1 MSDQQPKGKGSKDSK
16 KEDRVQYQTKNQR
29 VKEVRTQGD
38 TAQCPISNQTIKE
51 VRTPRKEIE
60 HNVRPATK
68 G

>member
-1 MSDQQPKGKGSKDSK
+1 MSDKEPKGKESKDSK
-16 KEDRVQYQTKNQR
+16 KGDRAQCQTSNQR
-29 VKEVRTQGD
+29 V
-38 TAQCPISNQTIKE
+38 KE

>member
-16 KEDRVQYQTKNQR
+16 KGDRAQCQTKNQR
-29 VKEVRTQGD
+29 VKEVRT
-38 TAQCPISNQTIKE
+38 PK
-51 VRTPRKEIE
+51 KEIE